1 MLTLVLATILCAAD
15 IVEVEDFLFVQNPAT
30 GANGY
35 YVMWIP
41 EPLQKTCMGKT
52 WKQCADMDYC
62 IRTTNK
68 NVAMCRGLPKLPTY
82 PAGMRPRRILGI
94 TFSEP
99 GNTKVLEFLRQFHSA
114 QPSTAFDHLSMGVRI
129 KARLK
134 LTRAPDDDSFEVLE
148 VFGVAQ

>member
-1 MLTLVLATILCAAD
+1 MLTLVLATILCAAN
-15 IVEVEDFLFVQNPAT
+15 IVEVDDFLFVQNPAP

-41 EPLQKTCMGKT
+41 EPLQKLCMGKT
-52 WKQCADMDYC
+52 WKQCVDMDYC

-68 NVAMCRGLPKLPTY
+68 DVAMCRGLPKLPSY
-82 PAGMRPRRILGI
+82 PASMRPRRVLGI
-94 TFSEP
+94 TFLEP

-114 QPSTAFDHLSMGVRI
+114 QPRAAFDRLSMGVRV

-134 LTRAPDDDSFEVLE
+134 LTRGADDDSFEVLE
-148 VFGVAQ
+148 VSAVEP